1 MTPSDFQ
8 NVFPDG
14 EFDTLDPAYIQKFL
28 DKAAPMFD
36 IAAWGNFY
44 SEGLAMYVAD
54 RIVQSKARAARGITQ
69 INGGATTEKHVGPV
83 GASFDSELLNR
94 QASDTVTVTDY
105 GRRYAELRDM
115 VGLGGTACGAY
126 VPTFGGLPDQ
136 GGL

>member
-1 MTPSDFQ
+1 VTPSDFQ
-8 NVFPDG
+8 SAFPDG
-14 EFDTLDPAYIQKFL
+14 EFNALVPTYIQKFL
-28 DKAAPMFD
+28 DAAAPMFD
-36 IAAWGNFY
+36 VAAWGNLY

-54 RIVQSKARAARGITQ
+54 RIVQSKARAARGIAQ

-83 GASFDSELLNR
+83 GASFDSEILNR
-94 QASDTVTVTDY
+94 QAVDTVMVTDY

-126 VPTFGGLPDQ
+126 VPTFGGLPDE